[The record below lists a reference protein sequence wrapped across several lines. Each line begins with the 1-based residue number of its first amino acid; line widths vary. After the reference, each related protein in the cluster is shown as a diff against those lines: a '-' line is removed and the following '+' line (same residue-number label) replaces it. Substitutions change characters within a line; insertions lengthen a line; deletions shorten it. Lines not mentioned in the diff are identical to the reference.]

1 MNQKIVLE
9 KIAKNEITA
18 YDAYNELYPERKTKI
33 GKRAFFIKMSVKI
46 PEEGK
51 GINTFLKILFA
62 IPIPIMFARM
72 GIRIGKRFI
81 KVDEVD
87 FKEIS
92 RLIKYSKNTQ
102 ISVESSDALVDIKI
116 M

>member
-1 MNQKIVLE
+1 MNQKTVLQ
-9 KIAKNEITA
+9 KIAKNELTA
-18 YDAYNELYPERKTKI
+18 YEAYNELYPEKKTKI
-33 GKRAFFIKMSVKI
+33 GKRAFFIKMRVKI
-46 PEEGK
+46 PEEGR
-51 GINTFLKILFA
+51 GLNTFLRILFA

-72 GIRIGKRFI
+72 GIRLGQRFI
-81 KVDEVD
+81 KSDEVD

-92 RLIKYSKNTQ
+92 RLLKYSKNTQ